1 MTGVKEKT
9 SLTEGPLFVKI
20 IAYVIPIILAG
31 ILQLL
36 YNTAD
41 QIVVG
46 QFSGDPNALA
56 SVGST
61 TSATNLIINV
71 IMGMSAGAIVVLS
84 QGFGAKEDSVI
95 SKSVHTVVTFAAIA
109 GVILAAVGLV
119 VSRPILSLMG
129 TKAELLD
136 SATLYMRIIMCGV
149 PASVMY
155 NFASCVFRAKGDS
168 KTPFIILASTG
179 LVNVALNLVFVIA
192 FRMGVAG
199 VALATIIS
207 QYLSAAV
214 VLNLLMRTKE
224 SYRLK
229 LNKLGIN
236 PIMLKRLLIVGL
248 PSGIQSALFS
258 LSNMLIQ
265 SSINTLSIPEV
276 GGATVGSSIEGYT
289 YTAMNAYYQAALA
302 FVGQNFGA
310 GRLDRV
316 KKTLLYCTVQMLAVG
331 IAVGGIELIFI
342 KEIASV
348 FVDMSQPDALAIIDA
363 AATRSMIIISLY
375 FLCGLMEVFTGYQR
389 GLGSSLRP
397 MIVTLFFV
405 CVLRVI
411 WATFVFPH
419 FGTAE
424 SLYVIYPISWTL
436 CAIFQLLF
444 SIRITRKIEKA
455 KQIKA

>member
-136 SATLYMRIIMCGV
+136 
-149 PASVMY
+149 
-155 NFASCVFRAKGDS
+155 
-168 KTPFIILASTG
+168 
-179 LVNVALNLVFVIA
+179 
-192 FRMGVAG
+192 
-199 VALATIIS
+199 
-207 QYLSAAV
+207 
-214 VLNLLMRTKE
+214 
-224 SYRLK
+224 
-229 LNKLGIN
+229 
-236 PIMLKRLLIVGL
+236 
-248 PSGIQSALFS
+248 
-258 LSNMLIQ
+258 
-265 SSINTLSIPEV
+265 
-276 GGATVGSSIEGYT
+276 
-289 YTAMNAYYQAALA
+289 
-302 FVGQNFGA
+302 
-310 GRLDRV
+310 
-316 KKTLLYCTVQMLAVG
+316 
-331 IAVGGIELIFI
+331 
-342 KEIASV
+342 
-348 FVDMSQPDALAIIDA
+348 
-363 AATRSMIIISLY
+363 
-375 FLCGLMEVFTGYQR
+375 
-389 GLGSSLRP
+389 
-397 MIVTLFFV
+397 
-405 CVLRVI
+405 
-411 WATFVFPH
+411 
-419 FGTAE
+419 
-424 SLYVIYPISWTL
+424 
-436 CAIFQLLF
+436 
-444 SIRITRKIEKA
+444 
-455 KQIKA
+455 